1 MLNRV
6 YVMVRCLSVCAS
18 VSLSVPS
25 FSCCTLPQRV
35 CCCGPSRQETSID
48 CCMASAVHSG
58 NCEQCHTFS
67 WRTKL
72 NADLFYITA
81 SLWLPT
87 SVCLVQSF
95 TARTATSAFGLGR
108 RHWSS
113 PHQCC
118 LNCPRTLFVP
128 HGIKQTKITKRCS
141 HISQQFCS
149 SNIEPSVLWRCWLGG
164 RKGIRLVKNWVVRC
178 WRGYLAGAS
187 CRLAYG
193 PADVTATHCLLLQ

>member
-1 MLNRV
+1 MDHRVVRRGPVNFHLVTAQSDQSGIQLSCLHSMLNRV

-87 SVCLVQSF
+87 SVCLVVSGVWCKVLLP
-95 TARTATSAFGLGR
+95 AR
-108 RHWSS
+108 
-113 PHQCC
+113 P
-118 LNCPRTLFVP
+118 
-128 HGIKQTKITKRCS
+128 
-141 HISQQFCS
+141 
-149 SNIEPSVLWRCWLGG
+149 
-164 RKGIRLVKNWVVRC
+164 C
-178 WRGYLAGAS
+178 WRQ
-187 CRLAYG
+187 
-193 PADVTATHCLLLQ
+193 PAHLD